1 MLLINRQVFLLSEHQ
16 FKMLIFLTVFFLL
29 AGNSD
34 ALQCFT
40 NCSLGKY
47 RFNTPFVAD
56 NKECQQR
63 VSASK
68 CSVNVEFVYHSK
80 TYEVT
85 HEHNSNSRD
94 FIYITMQP
102 TLSYDIRY
110 ACSEDT
116 NCALSYIQNRISTMT
131 SQYYDVPR
139 IHAQLAPLI
148 ENSSKSNSIQ
158 CYNMKNAIVLCA
170 PSEVCN
176 VDYNPRSHKA
186 RARGC
191 KYFSMPLVMVYDSET
206 YTSFDITC
214 NRNLCNVDTT
224 LSEVKRILAEH
235 GLTDSSGRRIAAGI
249 REMASVF
256 LLLVTSI
263 FVLSFYF

>member
-1 MLLINRQVFLLSEHQ
+1 MLV
-16 FKMLIFLTVFFLL
+16 FLTVLFLL

-34 ALQCFT
+34 ALQCLT

-47 RFNTPFVAD
+47 RFNTPLVAD

-68 CSVNVEFVYHSK
+68 CSVNVEFFYHSK

-85 HEHNSNSRD
+85 HEYNSNSRD

-102 TLSYDIRY
+102 TLSYDIRI
-110 ACSEDT
+110 T
-116 NCALSYIQNRISTMT
+116 TMT
-131 SQYYDVPR
+131 SQYYDISR
-139 IHAQLAPLI
+139 LHAQLAPLI
-148 ENSSKSNSIQ
+148 ENSSTSNSIQ

-170 PSEVCN
+170 PREVCN
-176 VDYNPRSHKA
+176 VDYNPRDHRA
-186 RARGC
+186 RSRGC
-191 KYFSMPLVMVYDSET
+191 KYLSIPVVMVYDSET

-214 NRNLCNVDTT
+214 NRNLCNGDTT

-235 GLTDSSGRRIAAGI
+235 GLTDSSGRRIAAGTK
-249 REMASVF
+249 EMASVF
-256 LLLVTSI
+256 LLLITSI